1 MFLTIYRSTDTIFE
15 EMHEIIAESLDEKTV
30 SKFKELSEGEYCKL
44 IPQRG
49 AIIREV
55 VRIERRE
62 DTHFLFE
69 DADFSFDTIKHLIKE
84 GERDAEV
91 ALRNQQCRSKMG

>member
-1 MFLTIYRSTDTIFE
+1 
-15 EMHEIIAESLDEKTV
+15 MHEIIAGSLDEKTV

-44 IPQRG
+44 IQQRG
-49 AIIREV
+49 AIIRHV

-84 GERDAEV
+84 GERDAEE
-91 ALRNQQCRSKMG
+91 ALKNR